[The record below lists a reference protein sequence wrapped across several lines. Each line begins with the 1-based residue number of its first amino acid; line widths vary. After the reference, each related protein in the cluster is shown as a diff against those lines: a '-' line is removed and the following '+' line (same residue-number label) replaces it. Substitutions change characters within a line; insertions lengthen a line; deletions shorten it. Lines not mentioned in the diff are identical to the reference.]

1 MPQRMIGMKRLVLT
15 LGGVCVLFGH
25 YDALAQDADKADPAE
40 STIRLMGAAEA
51 DLPDAVT
58 RDIELPPAMRVNEKA
73 VEKASRGHERAND
86 NRERRQQGLSRA
98 DEAREKGNDISGQAK
113 DNRENRGRFDN
124 PPGRPDG
131 PPEPPERPNGPPG

>member
-1 MPQRMIGMKRLVLT
+1 MPGQMFAMKSLVLM
-15 LGGVCVLFGH
+15 LVIVCVLLGH
-25 YDALAQDADKADPAE
+25 GDALAQNADKADPAE

-58 RDIELPPAMRVNEKA
+58 KDIELPPAMRVNEQA
-73 VEKASRGHERAND
+73 VEKASRGHELANG

-98 DEAREKGNDISGQAK
+98 DEARDKGNDISEQAK
-113 DNRENRGRFDN
+113 DNRENRGRFEN